1 MRLVLVRH
9 AVPIE
14 AATRDD
20 DRWLSTQG
28 RIDARE
34 TFAELVRRE
43 PAPTRLLSSPLPR
56 AVQTAELLVQAWG
69 APGLVEIEPR
79 LAHGTVGG
87 LAAYLETL
95 QGATLCLVGHEPLLS
110 GLAAHLLGEPLPFSF
125 GRATCVGI
133 ELPARTRAFGLHAAQ
148 AGRPPAWLP

>member
-1 MRLVLVRH
+1 MRLLLVRH

-14 AATRDD
+14 SAPRDD

-28 RIDARE
+28 RLDAKE
-34 TFAELVRRE
+34 TFAELARRE
-43 PAPTRLLSSPLPR
+43 PAPARIVSSPLPR
-56 AVQTAELLVQAWG
+56 AVQTAELLVAAWG
-69 APGLVEIEPR
+69 APGIVEIEPR

-87 LAAYLETL
+87 LASFLAD
-95 QGATLCLVGHEPLLS
+95 QGDGALCLVGHEPLLS
-110 GLAAHLLGEPLPFSF
+110 GLAAHLLGEPLPFPF

-133 ELPARTRAFGLHAAQ
+133 ELPAGTRRFGLHAAQ